1 MVTLIRL
8 TKELVITFSQIFSE
22 NFRKLP
28 GLKIHKYTYIFNWIA
43 INFCVGVQN
52 IKKVSEKHTIK
63 KKKNKNKNKMF
74 ILRIILSK
82 LIRVILAL

>member
-63 KKKNKNKNKMF
+63 KKKTKIKTKC
-74 ILRIILSK
+74 LS
-82 LIRVILAL
+82 